1 MCDICGNVTC
11 ANWMHSPEVQERY
24 SDVIAVFEAAREMRR
39 MLREQI
45 EAEEQIEEL
54 QQSERSLCM
63 SLLKRSRSTGRGF
76 FASVELTKKIG
87 SPSRSGGIQILS
99 EHDALTANRFCAE
112 CLREL

>member
-54 QQSERSLCM
+54 QQSERELCAIESSNPKSLGM
-63 SLLKRSRSTGRGF
+63 RR
-76 FASVELTKKIG
+76 
-87 SPSRSGGIQILS
+87 
-99 EHDALTANRFCAE
+99 
-112 CLREL
+112 